1 MKPKRNVPKIGFPSD
16 YKNLNETHEK
26 ILKLS
31 ENLVGTKGVFGLE
44 LKSIASSLN
53 VSPSLIHH
61 YYKNAEVLI
70 FDRKI
75 TNEEASS
82 VMAYL
87 IKKYNIKAL

>member
-53 VSPSLIHH
+53 VSQIGRAH
-61 YYKNAEVLI
+61 V
-70 FDRKI
+70 
-75 TNEEASS
+75 
-82 VMAYL
+82 
-87 IKKYNIKAL
+87 